1 MFRNA
6 TMRSGWLHRTV
17 IGCAQQR
24 KEKVVR
30 GTGFFDAAFC
40 LPEKFRYLG
49 PITPRISIGPVQ

>member
-1 MFRNA
+1 ML
-6 TMRSGWLHRTV
+6 RSGWLHRTV

-30 GTGFFDAAFC
+30 GAGFFDAAFC